1 MRRSLAF
8 ALALL
13 TTTACGGDDPTGSA
27 GFSGTFDQQTIDG
40 AGLPRFEFVN
50 MSQDSMFTVGG
61 ELRVLSR
68 GRIAMVRRIRWLS
81 VDGTSSEDADTVIV
95 SFEESGGELLLHYPS
110 SVPRGPYTDTATV
123 QSDAVTVRTKIYGLQ
138 LGTVF
143 VRSYRYIP
151 R

>member
-1 MRRSLAF
+1 
-8 ALALL
+8 
-13 TTTACGGDDPTGSA
+13 
-27 GFSGTFDQQTIDG
+27 
-40 AGLPRFEFVN
+40 
-50 MSQDSMFTVGG
+50 MSQDTMFTVGG

-68 GRIAMVRRIRWLS
+68 GRIAMVRRVRWHS
-81 VDGTSSEDADTVIV
+81 VSGPLSEDPDTVIV

-123 QSDAVTVRTKIYGLQ
+123 QSDAVTVRTKIFGLQ